1 MKILTHVIGNVHSPE
16 WRQIVNQGA
25 IEIIY
30 VDQWTAQKSRFIIK
44 TGDGEEWAVALKRN
58 HHISDGDILYYSPE
72 ERRAIVIRLNL
83 SQVLVIDLSRL
94 ITCNSEHI
102 IRVAVE
108 VGHAIGNQHWAAVV
122 KDSKVYVPLTVDSKV
137 MMSVM
142 NTHNFEGIS
151 YSFQPG
157 HEVIPYLAPHE
168 IRRLF
173 GSTGH

>member
-1 MKILTHVIGNVHSPE
+1 
-16 WRQIVNQGA
+16 
-25 IEIIY
+25 
-30 VDQWTAQKSRFIIK
+30 
-44 TGDGEEWAVALKRN
+44 
-58 HHISDGDILYYSPE
+58 
-72 ERRAIVIRLNL
+72 
-83 SQVLVIDLSRL
+83 
-94 ITCNSEHI
+94 
-102 IRVAVE
+102 
-108 VGHAIGNQHWAAVV
+108 VV

-142 NTHNFEGIS
+142 NTHNFEEIS